1 MLKGFDGFYSAEAE
15 GLEVASQPLLRFP
28 KLASGLERRQVLTA
42 APTNTRFIV
51 RRTRSYVLPRTLRVP
66 SGYFVFIKTK
76 TAPVGTVFFWQG
88 QKDLKLLRNPSCG
101 FQNLLPAWSAGKF

>member
-1 MLKGFDGFYSAEAE
+1 MQIPKALFFKAFGTRLAGAE

-76 TAPVGTVFFWQG
+76 TAPVGTVLFWQG
-88 QKDLKLLRNPSCG
+88 QKDLNPRHAVLE
-101 FQNLLPAWSAGKF
+101 FFF